1 MISNEDPLQPKKR
14 KTSLLKNANHHL
26 SLQQVMAV
34 TSKITDHSIMKNLQY
49 FKNYQ
54 NVTQRQVSKYCW
66 KKVAQCR
73 IATVRQFVKRQK
85 QSEINRG
92 MFVVTVY
99 CVTTMCQVSNAFI
112 SILEEYKLCK

>member
-1 MISNEDPLQPKKR
+1 MSSNEDPLQPKKR
-14 KTSLLKNANHHL
+14 KTSSLKNANHHP

-34 TSKITDHSIMKNLQY
+34 TSKITDQSIMKNLQY

-92 MFVVTVY
+92 MFVVTMY